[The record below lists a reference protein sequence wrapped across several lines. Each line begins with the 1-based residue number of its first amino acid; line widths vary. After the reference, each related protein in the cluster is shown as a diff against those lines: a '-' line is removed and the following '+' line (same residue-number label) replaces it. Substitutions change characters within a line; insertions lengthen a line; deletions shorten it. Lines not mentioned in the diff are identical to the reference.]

1 MFVSSYHFK
10 ATDKDTGKNK
20 ETKFE
25 VTKVDFVGSEGTS
38 SESLFLYADSAN
50 QEDAEGKF
58 SAHIRWEIQAPNL
71 FVNHK

>member
-10 ATDKDTGKNK
+10 ATDRDTGENK
-20 ETKFE
+20 KTKFE
-25 VTKVDFVGSEGTS
+25 VTKVEFVGSEGIS

-50 QEDAEGKF
+50 QEDADGRF
-58 SAHIRWEIQAPNL
+58 SAHIRWEIQVSNL